1 MSENGFLDEVR
12 SQFDREVDS
21 KERLDNKASGM
32 IAASGTVV
40 TLLAGFGALVIGGI
54 ATTNH
59 YFWYAVDFFLV
70 PVVLSTTSLCGAILA
85 FRLQAYSYPM
95 TYDKLRKDGALT
107 PLYEKLSKMDKQKF
121 TQIAIRSYLK
131 CMEENKPINNSK
143 AFIVSVSQWL
153 LMIGLVLVPFL
164 MLMVALTKF

>member
-1 MSENGFLDEVR
+1 
-12 SQFDREVDS
+12 
-21 KERLDNKASGM
+21 
-32 IAASGTVV
+32 
-40 TLLAGFGALVIGGI
+40 
-54 ATTNH
+54 
-59 YFWYAVDFFLV
+59 
-70 PVVLSTTSLCGAILA
+70 
-85 FRLQAYSYPM
+85 
-95 TYDKLRKDGALT
+95 
-107 PLYEKLSKMDKQKF
+107 MDKQKF